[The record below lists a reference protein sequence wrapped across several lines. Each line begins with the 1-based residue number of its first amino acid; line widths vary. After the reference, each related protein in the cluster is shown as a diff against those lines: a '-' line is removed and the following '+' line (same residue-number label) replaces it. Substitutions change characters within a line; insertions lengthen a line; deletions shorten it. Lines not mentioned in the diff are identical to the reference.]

1 MRKTTILKS
10 LEDKLVKLP
19 FNSYTFPHLFTS
31 VSDILIM
38 RLGINGARII
48 GNLEDYI
55 NEDLQKYC
63 SFRAGIS
70 DGRIFCRVLE

>member
-1 MRKTTILKS
+1 MMKTQ
-10 LEDKLVKLP
+10 LP
-19 FNSYTFPHLFTS
+19 FNLYTFSHLFTS

-38 RLGINGARII
+38 RLGINGASII
-48 GNLEDYI
+48 GDLEDNF

-70 DGRIFCRVLE
+70 DGRIFCRVFK